1 MEVKGLKI
9 TGWKKAVSES
19 GNYGGTLFN
28 NVYCNFKTGKVW
40 LKEETQNSWTV
51 YQNPDVMQVLSSP
64 YKLTVKQL
72 EAAIEDK
79 MDILENIKSTQDYT
93 ATAWNEHTG
102 RNIIMKKYTAKE
114 IAEYLAD
121 SGTAFEWEGEEAR
134 YYLHYRAGQLVNS
147 LDHADFTTWARDKYL
162 EDLWA
167 KLLKEAQEEYDDD
180 EYAAEKA
187 SEKFDQI
194 AWTTET
200 ADSKE
205 LLEVAQELAAE
216 LNAYIEEEEEDC

>member
-19 GNYGGTLFN
+19 GNYGGKLFN
-28 NVYCNFKTGKVW
+28 NVYCNFKTGEVW

-64 YKLTVKQL
+64 YKLTGKQI
-72 EAAIEDK
+72 EAAIADK
-79 MDILENIKSTQDYT
+79 MDILV
-93 ATAWNEHTG
+93 W
-102 RNIIMKKYTAKE
+102 
-114 IAEYLAD
+114 AE
-121 SGTAFEWEGEEAR
+121 
-134 YYLHYRAGQLVNS
+134 
-147 LDHADFTTWARDKYL
+147 
-162 EDLWA
+162 
-167 KLLKEAQEEYDDD
+167 LLKEASEEYTEDF
-180 EYAAEKA
+180 AQEKA
-187 SEKFDQI
+187 LEKFEQI

-200 ADSKE
+200 ADSPE